1 MKLSEIT
8 CLSDLYYVIGRWF
21 TVILLAIAFI
31 TLPLTLNVWES
42 PFSFLMCA
50 GFAFVGVAADY
61 KHGEHD
67 LHVIAATTSAV
78 CSIVWVAC
86 VESFSLLALSLS
98 AAGLLDKKR
107 SLLWCELGCLTS
119 VITAFIMNM

>member
-21 TVILLAIAFI
+21 TVTMVAIAYVV
-31 TLPLTLNVWES
+31 LPFALDVWDS

-50 GFAFVGVAADY
+50 SLAFVGVAADY
-61 KHGEHD
+61 KAKEHD
-67 LHVIAATTSAV
+67 LHVIAAATSAV

-86 VESFSLLALSLS
+86 VEPFSLLALSLS
-98 AAGLLDKKR
+98 AAGLFDKKR
-107 SLLWCELGCLTS
+107 SLLWCELGCFFS
-119 VITAFIMNM
+119 VVLAFIMNM